1 VKAGIESELAAI
13 ITEELGLD
21 IDPDTIDPDA
31 PIFGD
36 GLGLDSIDALELGL
50 VLSTKYRIV
59 ITPADQKNG
68 EIFSSLRALGR
79 YVQEKRPA

>member
-1 VKAGIESELAAI
+1 MAGIESELAKL
-13 ITEELGLD
+13 ITEELDLE

-31 PIFGD
+31 PIFGE

-50 VLSTKYRIV
+50 VLSTKYRVV
-59 ITPADQKNG
+59 ITPADQRNG

-79 YVQEKRPA
+79 YVQENRPA

>member
-1 VKAGIESELAAI
+1 MAGIESELAKL
-13 ITEELGLD
+13 ITEELDLQ

-50 VLSTKYRIV
+50 VLSTKYRVV
-59 ITPADQKNG
+59 ITPADQRNG
-68 EIFSSLRALGR
+68 EIFSSLRALAR
-79 YVQEKRPA
+79 YVQENRPA

>member
-1 VKAGIESELAAI
+1 MAGIESELAKL
-13 ITEELGLD
+13 ITEELDLE

-50 VLSTKYRIV
+50 VLSTKYKVV
-59 ITPADQKNG
+59 ITPADQRNG

-79 YVQEKRPA
+79 YVQANRPA